1 LRATGEGGTKAAM
14 NMPLAADPLHQVAAS
29 KRNRLADWKLALK
42 TILGFWAIYGVTVLA
57 RAFLGSDPLTV
68 LQNKLLTFAVGILI
82 TALLYAGIAFFAPG
96 PSIRRKGIVAGIGSL
111 AAAMTLATVLVAAEG
126 TMKRSKEEFRFQ
138 AREGFIVVQKGQQIR
153 IERGAA
159 DPVVLTMPKLRDL
172 KQHDQF
178 RVAADTAV
186 VWLFFF
192 AAWSAVY
199 LASVSQRQALELQR
213 RAADAESAAQL
224 AQVRALRYQVNPHF
238 LFNTLNSLSSL
249 VIGGRPEEA
258 ESMIL
263 KLSTFFR
270 TSLSLDPTADVSL
283 AEEIELQRLYLEI
296 EKVRFPRRLKVEID
310 VPEVLASARLPAL
323 ILQPI
328 VENAIKYGLGT
339 TRDKVTLRIAAE
351 EPLPGRLRIE
361 ISNHGGTALKHARP
375 GSNGEGTKVGLS
387 NVAQRLGAR
396 FGRQASVSHGP
407 MPEGGYKVALT
418 LPIVRQDG

>member
-1 LRATGEGGTKAAM
+1 
-14 NMPLAADPLHQVAAS
+14 
-29 KRNRLADWKLALK
+29 
-42 TILGFWAIYGVTVLA
+42 
-57 RAFLGSDPLTV
+57 
-68 LQNKLLTFAVGILI
+68 
-82 TALLYAGIAFFAPG
+82 
-96 PSIRRKGIVAGIGSL
+96 
-111 AAAMTLATVLVAAEG
+111 LATVLVLSDG
-126 TMKRSKEEFRFQ
+126 QLKTSREEFRVQ
-138 AREGFIVVQKGQQIR
+138 ARDGVVLVQKGDEVR

-159 DPVVLTMPKLRDL
+159 DPVVFAAPRLGDL
-172 KQHDQF
+172 GQRERF

-199 LASVSQRQALELQR
+199 LAAVSQRQALDLQK
-213 RAADAESAAQL
+213 RAAAAESAAQL

-249 VIGGRPEEA
+249 VMSNRPDEA

-270 TSLSLDPTADVSL
+270 SSLSLDPTADVSL
-283 AEEIELQRLYLEI
+283 AEEIELQRLYLDI

-310 VPEVLASARLPAL
+310 VPDALATVRLPAL

-328 VENAIKYGLGT
+328 VENAIKYGLGN

-361 ISNHGGTALKHARP
+361 ISNFGGTALKSPRKPIPPA
-375 GSNGEGTKVGLS
+375 GTKVGLA
-387 NVAQRLGAR
+387 NVAQRLSAR
-396 FGRQASVSHGP
+396 FGRAAGVEHGAID
-407 MPEGGYKVALT
+407 GGYKVALT
-418 LPIVRQDG
+418 MPSRNDG

>member
-1 LRATGEGGTKAAM
+1 M
-14 NMPLAADPLHQVAAS
+14 NMPLAADQLHAAS
-29 KRNRLADWKLALK
+29 KQRTSRFTDWRLALK
-42 TILGFWAIYGVTVLA
+42 TILGFWAIYAVTVLA

-68 LQNKLLTFAVGILI
+68 LVNKVVTFGAGLVL
-82 TALLYAGIAFFAPG
+82 TALLYAAIAYFAPG
-96 PSIRRKGIVAGIGSL
+96 PSIRRKGVVAAIGSL
-111 AAAMTLATVLVAAEG
+111 VAAAALAIVLMLSEG
-126 TMKRSKEEFRFQ
+126 SRKTSKEEFRFQ
-138 AREGFIVVQKGQQIR
+138 TREGSVVIEKGRQIR

-159 DPVVLTMPKLRDL
+159 DPVILTMPKIQDLR
-172 KQHDQF
+172 QQDQL
-178 RVAADTAV
+178 RIAADTAV

-199 LASVSQRQALELQR
+199 LASIGQRQALELQR

-249 VIGGRPEEA
+249 VMSGRPEEA

-270 TSLSLDPTADVSL
+270 SSLSLDPTADVSL
-283 AEEIELQRLYLEI
+283 NEEIGLQRLYLDI

-310 VPEVLASARLPAL
+310 VPDALATARLPAL

-328 VENAIKYGLGT
+328 VENAIKYGLGST
-339 TRDKVTLRIAAE
+339 KDKVTVRIAAE

-361 ISNHGGTALKHARP
+361 VSNRGGIPLKSPRAGQSR
-375 GSNGEGTKVGLS
+375 EGTKVGLA
-387 NVAQRLGAR
+387 NVAQRLSAR
-396 FGRQASVSHGP
+396 FGRGASVTHGP
-407 MPEGGYKVALT
+407 LDEGGYSVALT
-418 LPIVRQDG
+418 LPVVRLDG

>member
-1 LRATGEGGTKAAM
+1 M
-14 NMPLAADPLHQVAAS
+14 NMPLAADQLHAAS
-29 KRNRLADWKLALK
+29 PRNASRFADWRLAAK
-42 TILGFWAIYGVTVLA
+42 TILGFWAIYAVTVVA
-57 RAFLGSDPLTV
+57 RAFLSSDPGTIL
-68 LQNKLLTFAVGILI
+68 LNRLLTSGAGIAF
-82 TALLYAGIAFFAPG
+82 TALLYVAIATLAPG
-96 PSIRRKGIVAGIGSL
+96 ASIRRKGIVAALGSVVAAIAL
-111 AAAMTLATVLVAAEG
+111 AATLILTDGSRKV
-126 TMKRSKEEFRFQ
+126 SKEESRFQ
-138 AREGFIVVQKGQQIR
+138 TREGFVVVMKGEQVR

-159 DPVVLTMPKLRDL
+159 DPVVVTTPKLKDL
-172 KQHDQF
+172 TQKDQL
-178 RVAADTAV
+178 RIAADTAV

-199 LASVSQRQALELQR
+199 LASIGQRQALELQR

-249 VIGGRPEEA
+249 IMSGRPDEA

-263 KLSTFFR
+263 KLSNFFR

-310 VPEVLASARLPAL
+310 VPDRLATARLPAL

-339 TRDKVTLRIAAE
+339 TRDKVTLRIAGE
-351 EPLPGRLRIE
+351 EPLPGRLRLE
-361 ISNHGGTALKHARP
+361 VSNRGGTALKSPRQP
-375 GSNGEGTKVGLS
+375 GNREGTKVGLA
-387 NVAQRLGAR
+387 NVAQRLNAR
-396 FGRQASVSHGP
+396 FGASASVTHGP
-407 MPEGGYKVALT
+407 LPDGGYAVALT
-418 LPIVRQDG
+418 LPVVRNDG